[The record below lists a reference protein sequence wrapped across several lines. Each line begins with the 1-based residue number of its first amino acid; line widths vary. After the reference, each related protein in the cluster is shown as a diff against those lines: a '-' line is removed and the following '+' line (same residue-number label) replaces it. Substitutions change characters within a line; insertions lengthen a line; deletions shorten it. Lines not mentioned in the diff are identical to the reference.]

1 MDDATTRKQR
11 LREKRRAEGMK
22 PYEVWLDPDG
32 QARLATLRLAGESV
46 DAIIGRALA
55 SLERLTVS
63 VASPVPSRVPSRV
76 PSHDWHV
83 SPATST
89 DERARLIAL
98 WEQGLEIKAIA
109 DQLGITWTAA
119 QSRAHRLQLRGLI
132 QPRPRGG
139 DYPSRRARA
148 RQSPH

>member
-22 PYEVWLDPDG
+22 PYEVWLDTDG
-32 QARLATLRLAGESV
+32 QARLATLRQAGESV
-46 DAIIGRALA
+46 DAVIGRALA

-63 VASPVPSRVPSRV
+63 VASPVPSHV

-83 SPATST
+83 SPTTST
-89 DERARLIAL
+89 DDQARLIAL
-98 WEQGLEIKAIA
+98 WEQGHEIKAIA
-109 DQLGITWTAA
+109 AQLGIAWTTV
-119 QSRAHRLQLRGLI
+119 QSRAHRLQQRGLI

-148 RQSPH
+148 RQSAP